1 MIVISEK
8 EDKVNF
14 TPGTLIY
21 DGSVNTTGGKNVI
34 LVVRGYD
41 ETLPDCFCG
50 VYLKDGCYSDGLSL
64 DYLGWKNFTGKVTL
78 END

>member
-8 EDKVNF
+8 EDKVKF

-21 DGSVNTTGGKNVI
+21 DGSINNTGGKNVI

-41 ETLPDCFCG
+41 ETQTGCFCG
-50 VYLKDGCYSDGLSL
+50 VCLKNGNFSDGFSL
-64 DYLGWKNFTGKVTL
+64 DYSGWKNFTGKVTL